1 MSDIHLLSLSDNN
14 SHPYEIIYSK
24 RAKYV
29 RIKLSNS
36 GDLTVVLPKGISSK
50 VAHKFIKNKIF
61 WVEKNLQNISVGI
74 RKSAPEVLD
83 LKLIGES
90 WDIEYETTQNKSEN
104 LEVMEQTDLKL
115 RIFGNAE
122 SINNVDL
129 LYKSINQWCKKKAK
143 AVFKEMLE
151 GIAEQY
157 GFHFQKLSVRA
168 QKTRWGSCS
177 NSKNI
182 SLNCKLLL
190 MPEEVA
196 TYVMI
201 HELCH
206 TIEMNHSLRFW
217 SLVQECDPQY
227 KKHRSLLRRLGKE
240 IVL

>member
-1 MSDIHLLSLSDNN
+1 MNDIHSLSLSDSS
-14 SHPYEIIYSK
+14 SHPYQIIHSK

-36 GDLTVVLPKGISSK
+36 GDLSVVLPKGVSSK
-50 VAHKFIKNKIF
+50 IAHKFIRNKVF
-61 WVEKNLQNISVGI
+61 WVEKNLKSIPAGI
-74 RKSAPEVLD
+74 RKSVPDLLD
-83 LKLIGES
+83 LRLIGES
-90 WDIEYETTQNKSEN
+90 WIVEYLSTDSTNEN
-104 LEVMEQTDLKL
+104 LKIIELAGLRL
-115 RIFGNAE
+115 RISGNTG

-129 LYKSINQWCKKKAK
+129 LYKTINQWCKKKAK
-143 AVFKEMLE
+143 VVFKEMLE
-151 GIAEQY
+151 QIAEQH
-157 GFHFQKLSVRA
+157 GFHFQKLSIRA

-190 MPEEVA
+190 MPKEVT

-217 SLVQECDPQY
+217 SLVEECDPHY
-227 KKHRSLLRRLGKE
+227 KEHRSLLKHLGKK
-240 IVL
+240 ITL